1 MTFGCDFQFENAN
14 VNFKN
19 MDKLMAYM
27 NANQAKYNMT
37 LFYST
42 PQTYVDAIHAR
53 NLTWELKTD
62 DFFPYADF
70 PVN

>member
-1 MTFGCDFQFENAN
+1 
-14 VNFKN
+14 
-19 MDKLMAYM
+19 MAYM
-27 NANQAKYNMT
+27 SANQAKYNMT